1 MQENFMKAQAL
12 KIIYSSLFC
21 MMTLSFEIMFI
32 IMFYVESW

>member
-1 MQENFMKAQAL
+1 MQENFMKAQAV